1 MRHLASIQKI
11 TRIVP
16 IENADRIELADVLG
30 WHVVVEKGKFSAGD
44 LVVYCE
50 VDSILPDWLKELS
63 GVRDKY
69 LKTRKFRGVYSQGL
83 CLPTSVLKDKNVKAA
98 GFIREGEDV
107 TKALGIKKWDPE
119 ESALDKNPGTQAT
132 KEWYTKFL
140 PLRWF
145 YKKFLQKK
153 QYADFPSDIVCKTDE
168 TRVQVMQ
175 DILDKYKGVTCC
187 YTEKLDGLSITFW
200 LENIGRAKKE
210 RLRVCSRSKEI
221 LDKNNFMYKAAEKL
235 IPRLRKIPER
245 AIFQGEIV
253 GAGIHGNKYELNEHR
268 IFVFQIYDRVYHSF
282 VSMDTMFITC
292 NTHFIDTVP
301 LLGEIALDN
310 SIDDLVKLA
319 EGKSVLNPK
328 IQREGIVVRPLRNI
342 HIPDFAGR
350 FVLDRISFKVL
361 NPKFLLKYED

>member
-1 MRHLASIQKI
+1 VRHLASIQKI

-44 LVVYCE
+44 LVVYCK

-83 CLPTSVLKDKNVKAA
+83 CLSISALKNENVKAA
-98 GFIREGEDV
+98 GFVREGEDV

-119 ESALDKNPGTQAT
+119 ESALDRNPRTQAT
-132 KEWYTKFL
+132 KKWYTKFS

-153 QYADFPSDIVCKTDE
+153 LYADFPSDIVCKTDE

-187 YTEKLDGLSITFW
+187 YTEKLDGSSITFW
-200 LENIGRAKKE
+200 LENIGRTKKE
-210 RLRVCSRSKEI
+210 RLRVCSQNKEI

-235 IPRLRKIPER
+235 IPRLRNLPER

-253 GAGIHGNKYELNEHR
+253 GPGIQGNKYELNEHQ

-328 IQREGIVVRPLRNI
+328 IQREGIVVRPLRDI

-350 FVLDRISFKVL
+350 FILDRISFKVI